1 MNSRNAIILLFI
13 ATLMLFVVFNSF
25 LISKTIFDK
34 SRQAGQPPKSGGDY
48 SPQINPKDFTSNIDN
63 KYFAFTPGTI
73 FIYRGETEEGTE
85 RIEVFA
91 TQETKRVMGVTATV
105 VRDRVWLNNELIED
119 TRDWYAQDNEGN
131 VWYFGE
137 DSKEIANGKVV
148 STKGSWEAGVD
159 GAKPGMIMEANPKA
173 GGSYRQ
179 EYYKGQ
185 AEDMAEV
192 VALGVNIK
200 TKYGS
205 FSNCLQTRE
214 WTPLEAG
221 ADEYK
226 YYCPEIG
233 NLVYEVGVS
242 DGNSVQLIDIDKG
255 QNLNQLN
262 NF

>member
-1 MNSRNAIILLFI
+1 MSSRNAIILLLI
-13 ATLMLFVVFNSF
+13 AALILFVVFNSF

-34 SRQAGQPPKSGGDY
+34 SRQAGQPPKPEGDY
-48 SPQINPKDFTSNIDN
+48 SPQINPKDFTANINN
-63 KYFAFTPGTI
+63 KYFAFTPGTKL
-73 FIYRGETEEGTE
+73 IYSGETEEGTE
-85 RIEVFA
+85 RIEVIA
-91 TQETKRVMGVTATV
+91 AHETKRVMGVTAIV
-105 VRDRVWLNNELIED
+105 VQDRVWLDGELIED
-119 TRDWYAQDNEGN
+119 TKDWYAQDKKGN

-159 GAKPGMIMEANPKA
+159 GAKPGIIMEENPKA
-173 GGSYRQ
+173 GDSYRQ

-214 WTPLEAG
+214 WTPLEPG

-226 YYCPEIG
+226 YYCPEIS

-242 DGNSVQLIDIDKG
+242 GGSSVQLVDIEKV
-255 QNLNQLN
+255 
-262 NF
+262 